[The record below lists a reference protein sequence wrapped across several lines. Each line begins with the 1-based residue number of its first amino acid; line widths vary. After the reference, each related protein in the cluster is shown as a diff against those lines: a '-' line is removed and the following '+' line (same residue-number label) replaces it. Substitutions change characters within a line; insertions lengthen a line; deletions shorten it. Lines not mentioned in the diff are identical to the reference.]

1 MTDVYASLNVHVA
14 AGTGA
19 VVISPTRELSLQTY
33 GVVRDLCKFHMQ
45 VNEHIVREHKSVV
58 CIQHTRL
65 LHPQYDCFDLSTPV
79 FDHLSIV
86 YVVACTLRRTE
97 S

>member
-1 MTDVYASLNVHVA
+1 MVPFVALPPIYVQSLLVVSNAEHPETLTQLT
-14 AGTGA
+14 GTGA
-19 VVISPTRELSLQTY
+19 IVISPTRELSLQTY

-65 LHPQYDCFDLSTPV
+65 LHPQYGCFDLSTPV
-79 FDHLSIV
+79 
-86 YVVACTLRRTE
+86 
-97 S
+97 